1 MDCKMRDSLISQL
14 LSQWARR
21 RYTLSVSVLPACFR
35 PPCSHVLSPSFVTH
49 FACFLPQPTME
60 DSSFNLQTPTSPR
73 IRPGGPRNR
82 RQNFKSPT
90 PLTLDGGNTS
100 PSDDAVPAYFGR
112 NSPAMSSSRPHS
124 PAPFLVS
131 MPSISQLSD
140 SNYVHP
146 RPSAPMV
153 ERGVQVNPADLQSS
167 VSTPSRATTPAVKL
181 ITKPPTLEPPPSLN
195 FESTAIQWKGLT
207 LEAAQWTFSSQEL
220 QDIVSRAIRKSAEES
235 FIRLLSVK
243 TLDEELVEESKRL
256 DHVRA
261 FPLFY
266 FPIFP
271 FVLKAE
277 EHST

>member
-1 MDCKMRDSLISQL
+1 
-14 LSQWARR
+14 
-21 RYTLSVSVLPACFR
+21 
-35 PPCSHVLSPSFVTH
+35 
-49 FACFLPQPTME
+49 
-60 DSSFNLQTPTSPR
+60 
-73 IRPGGPRNR
+73 
-82 RQNFKSPT
+82 
-90 PLTLDGGNTS
+90 
-100 PSDDAVPAYFGR
+100 
-112 NSPAMSSSRPHS
+112 
-124 PAPFLVS
+124 
-131 MPSISQLSD
+131 
-140 SNYVHP
+140 
-146 RPSAPMV
+146 MV